1 MTKIKLSLVG
11 LVCLP
16 TFVLISYFYGQGF
29 FELFEVLNFD
39 KYLNLHD
46 HDVYLKNIDLV
57 KNGEALIEFAND
69 KGIASIYLMLSY
81 TFPFLAS
88 EDMKVMAFFFNTIIM
103 VLCYVVYSKIA
114 DDLGLGGLGRLSF
127 FIHLSFLYFSQL
139 INKDMLTILYFLMAV
154 RLGMQGRYWVLL
166 LLLPFFVF
174 VRLQLVVFT
183 FILIFFSMGRKF
195 WWKMAVAYIAS
206 SMLAGYLSVYHSIIG
221 DESLGGGFNA
231 FVIDLNKSY
240 LIGYVLFNPI
250 RLFQYGVDAYLS
262 FFIFT
267 EDGSVDVAKVM
278 RIPVL
283 ILFLYLAPA
292 FVRLIANLNK
302 YIKSPLR
309 PLILVGFAYALTWL
323 MSPIV
328 NARYVMLITP
338 VMLLALLFVKARG
351 FNDAKK

>member
-1 MTKIKLSLVG
+1 MVKIKFSLVG
-11 LVCLP
+11 LLCLP
-16 TFVLISYFYGQGF
+16 IFVLCSYLYGQGF

-46 HDVYLKNIDLV
+46 HGVYVRNIDLV
-57 KNGEALIEFAND
+57 ESGDALIEFAND

-81 TFPFLAS
+81 AFPFLAS
-88 EDMKVMAFFFNTIIM
+88 EDMELMAFLFNTIIM
-103 VLCYVVYSKIA
+103 MLCYVVYSKIT
-114 DDLGLGGLGRLSF
+114 DDLGLGVLGRLSF

-139 INKDMLTILYFLMAV
+139 INKDMLTILYFLLAV

-174 VRLQLVVFT
+174 VRMQLIVFT
-183 FILIFFSMGRKF
+183 FILIFFSMGGKL
-195 WWKMAVAYIAS
+195 WWKMAVAYIAT

-231 FVIDLNKSY
+231 FVIDFNKSY

-262 FFIFT
+262 FSIFT
-267 EDGSVDVAKVM
+267 DDGAIDVAKVL

-283 ILFLYLAPA
+283 ILFLYLVPA
-292 FVRLIANLNK
+292 FVRLTANLK
-302 YIKSPLR
+302 QYIKSPLR
-309 PLILVGFAYALTWL
+309 PLILVSFAYALTWL

-338 VMLLALLFVKARG
+338 VMLLALLFVQARG
-351 FNDAKK
+351 LNNAKV